1 MIGRLLFIK
10 LVFGGYSRSSVKVT
24 CTQWG
29 KTVVYTLFGKTR
41 GNGVFTLRYEHH
53 IHALY
58 AAGIRASSLN
68 FGKLLMHH
76 GAIDIGCGG
85 NAGIERDIR
94 SVRDAT
100 SQKRV
105 WKGG

>member
-41 GNGVFTLRYEHH
+41 GNGVFT
-53 IHALY
+53 
-58 AAGIRASSLN
+58 
-68 FGKLLMHH
+68 
-76 GAIDIGCGG
+76 
-85 NAGIERDIR
+85 
-94 SVRDAT
+94 
-100 SQKRV
+100 
-105 WKGG
+105 